1 MMVALRS
8 RSVLVL
14 AVGLAAAGV
23 VGLQLTGPPAQ
34 PGSPVAGPAGT
45 SNVVVENPTTGAVES
60 EAAIQASSPART
72 EVVIENPATGAV
84 ESVTSLD
91 H

>member
-1 MMVALRS
+1 
-8 RSVLVL
+8 
-14 AVGLAAAGV
+14 
-23 VGLQLTGPPAQ
+23 
-34 PGSPVAGPAGT
+34 
-45 SNVVVENPTTGAVES
+45 VVVENPTTGAVES
-60 EAAIQASSPART
+60 EAAIPASSPATT